1 MTGPLSSDLP
11 RCGLGGG
18 FDWSKRN
25 AVRRGCGFHRWRR
38 DTDVHSRISVYGR
51 GEGRQWVRGRLV
63 IVRPDILAEILVIM
77 RGWSG
82 LSFRSTRARFRRLR
96 MYVFSCPASWI
107 PYVPTTRSEGRVG
120 VHGIHGQRRR
130 LRDLS
135 RESPHPRPVSPAT
148 NRAVDRLRL
157 LLHRIGLFLADTAPH
172 SMRDRGRPRRRLFC
186 HARESTVSRRN
197 VSAKRGC
204 SRCFRCRWLI
214 DTDKDEAG
222 MRVLVDLHGG
232 DPEDE
237 SAKAEFHD
245 IKARVMFEVSLR
257 VVVLALCC

>member
-1 MTGPLSSDLP
+1 
-11 RCGLGGG
+11 
-18 FDWSKRN
+18 
-25 AVRRGCGFHRWRR
+25 
-38 DTDVHSRISVYGR
+38 
-51 GEGRQWVRGRLV
+51 
-63 IVRPDILAEILVIM
+63 
-77 RGWSG
+77 
-82 LSFRSTRARFRRLR
+82 
-96 MYVFSCPASWI
+96 
-107 PYVPTTRSEGRVG
+107 
-120 VHGIHGQRRR
+120 
-130 LRDLS
+130 
-135 RESPHPRPVSPAT
+135 
-148 NRAVDRLRL
+148 
-157 LLHRIGLFLADTAPH
+157 
-172 SMRDRGRPRRRLFC
+172 
-186 HARESTVSRRN
+186 VSRRN